1 MAREKASINLE
12 VWADTS
18 FRDLTAPAQGLYF
31 KLMSHPKLDYCGV
44 VEFHPGRLAALSKEQ
59 TVDDVMLAA
68 SELSEAFWIVIDQD
82 TDEVM
87 VRGYLR
93 HDGVLRQPRLAV
105 SCALA
110 YSAVA
115 SNKIR
120 AVIVHEIQRFK
131 RENPD
136 LPAWEKPQ
144 MRTLLKQ
151 ESVDVR
157 DTVTE
162 LDWVPVT
169 GAVAQA
175 FGRSYDRPEGEGYGQ
190 RSDETLGDAMT
201 GATTSTATS
210 TPTATRSNDLSDD
223 REPSSSQGS
232 PGRVKGIRSGVVA

>member
-1 MAREKASINLE
+1 MAREKASINLD

-18 FRDLTAPAQGLYF
+18 FRALTAPAQGLYF

-44 VEFHPGRLAALSKEQ
+44 TEFHAGRLAALSNEQ

-68 SELSEAFWIVIDQD
+68 AELSDAHWIVVDQE

-120 AVIVHEIQRFK
+120 AVIVHEVQRFK
-131 RENPD
+131 RENPE

-144 MRTLLKQ
+144 MKTLLKQ

-157 DTVTE
+157 ETVTE

-169 GAVAQA
+169 ANVARMFDQ
-175 FGRSYDRPEGEGYGQ
+175 GYGQGYGQ
-190 RSDETLGDAMT
+190 RSDETLGTAT
-201 GATTSTATS
+201 GGATTSTATS
-210 TPTATRSNDLSDD
+210 TATSTRSNDLSVD
-223 REPSSSQGS
+223 RDSSSPQGTR
-232 PGRVKGIRSGVVA
+232 GHVAGARSAVG

>member
-1 MAREKASINLE
+1 MAREKASINLD

-18 FRDLTAPAQGLYF
+18 FRALTASAQGLYF

-44 VEFHPGRLAALSKEQ
+44 TEFHPGRLAALSNEQ

-68 SELSEAFWIVIDQD
+68 AELSDAHWIVVDQE

-131 RENPD
+131 RENPE
-136 LPAWEKPQ
+136 LPAWDKPQ
-144 MRTLLKQ
+144 MKTLLKQ
-151 ESVDVR
+151 ESADVR
-157 DTVTE
+157 ETVTE

-169 GAVAQA
+169 ANVARMFDQ
-175 FGRSYDRPEGEGYGQ
+175 GYGQ
-190 RSDETLGDAMT
+190 RSDETLGNATT
-201 GATTSTATS
+201 GATTATATSTATS
-210 TPTATRSNDLSDD
+210 TRSNDLSVD
-223 REPSSSQGS
+223 RDSSSPQVS
-232 PGRVKGIRSGVVA
+232 RARVAGIRSAVE

>member
-18 FRDLTAPAQGLYF
+18 FRALTAPAQGLYF

-44 VEFHPGRLAALSKEQ
+44 TEFHPGRLAALSNEQ
-59 TVDDVMLAA
+59 TVDEVMIAA
-68 SELSEAFWIVIDQD
+68 SELSETHWIVVDQE

-131 RENPD
+131 RENPE
-136 LPAWEKPQ
+136 LPAWDKPQ
-144 MRTLLKQ
+144 MKTLLKQ
-151 ESVDVR
+151 ESADVR
-157 DTVTE
+157 ETVTE
-162 LDWVPVT
+162 LVWVPVT
-169 GAVAQA
+169 ESVARL
-175 FGRSYDRPEGEGYGQ
+175 FGQGYGQ
-190 RSDETLGDAMT
+190 GSDETLGNPMG
-201 GATTSTATS
+201 GATTSTSTS
-210 TPTATRSNDLSDD
+210 TTTATRSNDLSVDHD
-223 REPSSSQGS
+223 ASSPQASR
-232 PGRVKGIRSGVVA
+232 GRVAGSRAGAVG